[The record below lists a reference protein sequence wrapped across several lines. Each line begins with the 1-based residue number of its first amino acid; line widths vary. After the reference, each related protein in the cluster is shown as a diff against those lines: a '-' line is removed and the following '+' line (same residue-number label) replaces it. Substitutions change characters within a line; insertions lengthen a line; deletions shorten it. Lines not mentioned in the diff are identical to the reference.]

1 MTNDV
6 PMSSMA
12 AAAAASSCDVSASA
26 LTVAPEVTIRA
37 QFRLPNGTKG
47 MEKFSTTE
55 DVRNVVRAAAKL
67 VSS

>member
-1 MTNDV
+1 VTDDG
-6 PMSSMA
+6 PISSIV
-12 AAAAASSCDVSASA
+12 AASSDVAASAS
-26 LTVAPEVTIRA
+26 TWAPEVTIRA

-67 VSS
+67 VRS